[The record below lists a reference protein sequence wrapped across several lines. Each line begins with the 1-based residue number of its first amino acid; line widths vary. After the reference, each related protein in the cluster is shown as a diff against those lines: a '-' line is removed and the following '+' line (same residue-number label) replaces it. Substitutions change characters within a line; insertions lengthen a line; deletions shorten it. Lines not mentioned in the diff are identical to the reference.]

1 MKNIYSVI
9 KGPVVTEKS
18 TTQKDEENKVVF
30 KVDRNA
36 NKVEIRNA
44 VNKLFNVKVLDV
56 NVSNVKGKKKRV
68 GRIIGKRPD
77 WKKAV
82 VTIKPGDNIELFEGV

>member
-1 MKNIYSVI
+1 MRNIYGII

-18 TTQKDEENKVVF
+18 TIQKDEENKVVF

-44 VNKLFNVKVLDV
+44 VHKLFNVKVLDV
-56 NVSNVKGKKKRV
+56 NVLTVKGKKKRM
-68 GRIIGKRPD
+68 GRFIGKKSD
-77 WKKAV
+77 WKKAI
-82 VTIKPGDNIELFEGV
+82 VTLKPGESIELFEGV